1 MVGAGN
7 GDDVPVEELT
17 RRCRRLDLVDID
29 GGAMFVARR
38 RAHLHRR
45 RVRLSVS
52 DITEGGADRA
62 IRAALSGEDATWSTT
77 PVRGLPGGPYDVVL
91 SDLLYTQLL
100 FPALLDSGLPGH
112 QRASTLAAIGP
123 QITEHVVR
131 RLHASTP
138 HGIVVH
144 LHDLLGWWPGH
155 PQPFTID
162 EVLRLAEQ
170 SPSEALALADSGRTP
185 IGTDPR
191 PALDALGAEI
201 IDTAMWR
208 WPFAEHV
215 DYLVVA
221 TVARVAP

>member
-7 GDDVPVEELT
+7 GDDVPTRELA
-17 RRCRRLDLVDID
+17 RRSRRLDLVDID
-29 GGAMFVARR
+29 GGAMLVARR
-38 RAHLHRR
+38 SAHLQRR

-52 DITEGGADRA
+52 DITEGSADRA
-62 IRAALSGEDATWSTT
+62 VQAALRGEDATWSPP

-91 SDLLYTQLL
+91 SDLLSTQLL
-100 FPALLDSGLPGH
+100 FPALLDSGLPGD

-123 QITEHVVR
+123 QITAHVVQ

-138 HGIVVH
+138 DGIVVH

-155 PQPFTID
+155 PQPFTIE

-170 SPSEALALADSGRTP
+170 SPSEALALANSGQMP

-201 IDTAMWR
+201 IDTTMWR
-208 WPFAEHV
+208 WPFAQDV

-221 TVARVAP
+221 TVARVPT